1 MERSVF
7 RPITSQPVTTNQFK
21 GLQQKLSI
29 KKPFSELL
37 QSAIATPEKLTISKH
52 AKERMVQRNIQI
64 SEDRWAHIEE
74 KILEAGKMGVND
86 SLVLLQDAALIV
98 SAKNNTVITAMGRE
112 EASTHIF
119 TNINGTILLE
129 N

>member
-1 MERSVF
+1 MFV
-7 RPITSQPVTTNQFK
+7 
-21 GLQQKLSI
+21 
-29 KKPFSELL
+29 PFVE
-37 QSAIATPEKLTISKH
+37 TPEKLTISKH

-74 KILEAGKMGVND
+74 KIREAGKMGVND